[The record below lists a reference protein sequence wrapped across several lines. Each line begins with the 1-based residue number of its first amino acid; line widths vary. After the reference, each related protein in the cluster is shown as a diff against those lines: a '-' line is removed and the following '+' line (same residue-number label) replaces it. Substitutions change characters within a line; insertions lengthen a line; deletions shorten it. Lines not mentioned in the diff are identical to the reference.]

1 MPLTPPSERVSWS
14 PSKPA
19 AFEDRS
25 RSAGEPGPSIAVFT
39 SGGDAPGMNA
49 AIRAIVRAAEYRGYG
64 VLGVRRGFWG
74 CLDDNV
80 QPLTSRDVRGIIQRG
95 GTILETSRCKPFHTP
110 DGRAKGAA
118 NLKARKV
125 KGLIAIGG
133 DGTFLGVDA
142 LSREHGIPVVC
153 VPGTIDNDIYGT
165 DYTIGYDT
173 AVNTALEA
181 IDRIRDTAFSHER
194 IFFVEVMGGRAG
206 YLALDVGIAGGA
218 EEVFLPET
226 WSDLG
231 GFCQSIRDAL
241 DRGKRGFIVIVAE
254 GDELGGAQRIADA
267 VKEDL
272 KLDSRVSILGHIQR
286 GGAPTARDRV
296 LASRLGVAAVEVL
309 LEGKD
314 RVMVGVREGGVV
326 QVPREEI
333 FTRKRRIDT
342 GLIQV
347 LDILKG

>member
-1 MPLTPPSERVSWS
+1 MPLTPPSEPVSWS
-14 PSKPA
+14 PPKPA
-19 AFEDRS
+19 AFEERP

-80 QPLTSRDVRGIIQRG
+80 QPPTSRDVRGI
-95 GTILETSRCKPFHTP
+95 
-110 DGRAKGAA
+110 
-118 NLKARKV
+118 
-125 KGLIAIGG
+125 
-133 DGTFLGVDA
+133 
-142 LSREHGIPVVC
+142 
-153 VPGTIDNDIYGT
+153 
-165 DYTIGYDT
+165 
-173 AVNTALEA
+173 
-181 IDRIRDTAFSHER
+181 
-194 IFFVEVMGGRAG
+194 
-206 YLALDVGIAGGA
+206 
-218 EEVFLPET
+218 
-226 WSDLG
+226 
-231 GFCQSIRDAL
+231 
-241 DRGKRGFIVIVAE
+241 
-254 GDELGGAQRIADA
+254 
-267 VKEDL
+267 
-272 KLDSRVSILGHIQR
+272 IQR

-326 QVPREEI
+326 QVPLEEI